1 MTPKEAA
8 WVQTSASGWLS
19 TDSGQVPIS
28 PGRITGP
35 AGVGGGGEGV
45 GGQESFK
52 TPGGSASSLARP
64 KHKGTCV
71 HAYTCTLHHVYTG
84 VFWVTRLSLD
94 PFLPH
99 WGLAS
104 CLGLAGP

>member
-1 MTPKEAA
+1 MTPREAA

-19 TDSGQVPIS
+19 TNSGQVPIS
-28 PGRITGP
+28 TGKITGP
-35 AGVGGGGEGV
+35 VGVGGGG
-45 GGQESFK
+45 QQSFK
-52 TPGGSASSLARP
+52 TPGGSVSSLALP

-71 HAYTCTLHHVYTG
+71 HARTCSLEHVYMG
-84 VFWVTRLSLD
+84 VFWVTGLSLD

-104 CLGLAGP
+104 WLGLAGP